1 MSHNPQKLK
10 RCPACE
16 GITGQRHLPDCFA
29 VAANKLWSNL
39 NVLLTSPVSQP
50 DGYAGESQA
59 ITPEPERNAFAGQP
73 YDTQPNSLPRTTTGY
88 TRASGPGPYATG
100 RVTIQK
106 EDGSYERVPRA
117 GTPTP
122 LYRAVLGPDGIP
134 SLELVS
140 DSPTA
145 REIALEER
153 LQQAHETIAQ
163 QFNTIETLKLVVS
176 ELKAGRNVM
185 HLLDSLMLRSRIV
198 YHGPQPD
205 IHGQVAPA
213 HTLRDV

>member
-73 YDTQPNSLPRTTTGY
+73 YDAQTNSLPRTATGY
-88 TRASGPGPYATG
+88 IRASGPGPYATG

-153 LQQAHETIAQ
+153 LQQAHEMIKNLNA
-163 QFNTIETLKLVVS
+163 TIERLDKLVERTS
-176 ELKAGRNVM
+176 KAEQENVA
-185 HLLDSLMLRSRIV
+185 LRAKV
-198 YHGPQPD
+198 AKLE
-205 IHGQVAPA
+205 APA
-213 HTLRDV
+213 SAAFPQMRG

>member
-16 GITGQRHLPDCFA
+16 GIRGQDHLPDCFT

-59 ITPEPERNAFAGQP
+59 ITPEPERNAFTGQP
-73 YDTQPNSLPRTTTGY
+73 YD
-88 TRASGPGPYATG
+88 
-100 RVTIQK
+100 
-106 EDGSYERVPRA
+106 
-117 GTPTP
+117 
-122 LYRAVLGPDGIP
+122 

-153 LQQAHETIAQ
+153 LQQAHETIKNLNA
-163 QFNTIETLKLVVS
+163 TIEQLDELVNGLLN
-176 ELKAGRNVM
+176 EL
-185 HLLDSLMLRSRIV
+185 
-198 YHGPQPD
+198 
-205 IHGQVAPA
+205 
-213 HTLRDV
+213 